1 MFYCL
6 GPGVQYLAD
15 NRLLLDPLV
24 SPLHPL
30 QLHLPRRLGAH
41 QEVKGKSRSN
51 PHGTITPRSLARVFD
66 PADIDRIGILVN
78 IAPIRLQEEEKKDS
92 NPTPSPVPIWQSY
105 SPKLCFPHSKTPRY
119 WETPDGYLDR
129 LTLISARWLQ
139 ILNGF
144 WIWIRV
150 FRLNVCSD
158 PMIWKE
164 KSGYGSSVETQN

>member
-78 IAPIRLQEEEKKDS
+78 IAPIRLQEEEKKKIIFS
-92 NPTPSPVPIWQSY
+92 GPATKRVGGGNSIYFLMSFLIFTASKKTTSC
-105 SPKLCFPHSKTPRY
+105 LCSSCSSCSGCGGRCCCCCGTIQ
-119 WETPDGYLDR
+119 TTITLDKVDIN
-129 LTLISARWLQ
+129 LIMTH
-139 ILNGF
+139 IG
-144 WIWIRV
+144 
-150 FRLNVCSD
+150 
-158 PMIWKE
+158 
-164 KSGYGSSVETQN
+164 

>member
-1 MFYCL
+1 MFKSLGSFYLQFLDLGPGVQVIWVLSLSSSGVWDWCSSHLFFFFSLSYVLSPVFKSFGFSLMFYCL

-105 SPKLCFPHSKTPRY
+105 SPKLVLKYT
-119 WETPDGYLDR
+119 G
-129 LTLISARWLQ
+129 
-139 ILNGF
+139 
-144 WIWIRV
+144 
-150 FRLNVCSD
+150 
-158 PMIWKE
+158 
-164 KSGYGSSVETQN
+164 